1 MLPKF
6 LIADNSQELPEK
18 IFVVHCFTPQFI
30 LECELDDPYERPIY
44 HWIDEEPIEE
54 EVNALTEDA
63 FEFLENEL
71 DSQEDLYEDEG

>member
-30 LECELDDPYERPIY
+30 LECELDDPYENPVY
-44 HWIDEEPIEE
+44 HWIDGEPTDE
-54 EVNALTEDA
+54 EVDFLTEKA

-71 DSQEDLYEDEG
+71 DSQLDLFDEE

>member
-18 IFVVHCFTPQFI
+18 IFVVHCFSPQFI
-30 LECELDDPYERPIY
+30 LECELEDPYESPNY
-44 HWIDEEPIEE
+44 HWIDEEPIKEE
-54 EVNALTEDA
+54 KDYLTEQA

-71 DSQEDLYEDEG
+71 DSQEDLFEEE

>member
-30 LECELDDPYERPIY
+30 LECELEDPYDGPIY
-44 HWIDEEPIEE
+44 HWIDKQPEE
-54 EVNALTEDA
+54 EEITYLSEQA

-71 DSQEDLYEDEG
+71 DSQEDLFDE